1 LAGRGAGTGEGFEV
15 YGGVHSKKKGEEG
28 TPVVESCRK
37 AVISQATYSNWRM
50 EDQ

>member
-1 LAGRGAGTGEGFEV
+1 MRASRFTEAFTL
-15 YGGVHSKKKGEEG
+15 KKGEEG